1 MRASFLAVAIA
12 VVLLGGSAAKAETIT
27 ITHGSATIA
36 MDFVLIG
43 NPGNL
48 ADTTTYGAVGYEY
61 RIGTYAVSANQ
72 WAAAK
77 AVDTGIGTATRWS
90 GNQPASNT
98 AGAEAWN
105 NAARFAN
112 WLTTGSA
119 NLGYYSTGTTYTA
132 SPTHGQTHQ
141 QYADL
146 NGTTYFVPTE
156 NEWYKAAYYDPNKP
170 GGAGYYSWATGS
182 NTKPTAVF
190 SGTSANTAVFNN
202 GTTIPTAPAFV
213 DQSGGLSPYGTMG
226 QGGNVFEFNEGNWT
240 PSSLSTAN
248 RGRRGGYWGESGF
261 MQNTNQGAMNG
272 VSTTGSASQA
282 ERQGFRVTQI
292 APVPEPGTVTMLI
305 VAAAGLLVFTRRRSG
320 QPKLSSGAGRIPAR
334 R

>member
-12 VVLLGGSAAKAETIT
+12 VVLLGGSAAQAETIT
-27 ITHGSATIA
+27 ITHRSATIA

-72 WAAAK
+72 WNTARA
-77 AVDTGIGTATRWS
+77 DDINIGSLYTVGGRGS
-90 GNQPASNT
+90 GNQPASSSASNQ
-98 AGAEAWN
+98 GWD

-132 SPTHGQTHQ
+132 SPTHGLTHQ

-182 NTKPTAVF
+182 NTKPTPVV
-190 SGTSANTAVFNN
+190 SGTSANTAVFSD
-202 GTTIPTAPAFV
+202 TTLFPLVNPTGPAFI

-226 QGGNVFEFNEGNWT
+226 QGGNTFEFNEGDWT

-261 MQNTNQGAMNG
+261 MQNTNRGGMN
-272 VSTTGSASQA
+272 VLTPTSSASQT

-320 QPKLSSGAGRIPAR
+320 
-334 R
+334 